1 MAKNCIICGKR
12 AGSREHVF
20 PAALGGRRTNKG
32 IYCGAHNEAYSGL
45 ASVIK
50 EQLAIFN
57 AQLGVVGDHTDEP
70 TSVTMT
76 DIVSGQE
83 IELRR
88 SQVRFKG
95 PPRMSEAVVNGQKV
109 KRVTFSSQKQVDD
122 WMREQKS
129 RGLSPQVVGQPTR
142 RRYHPGTAHLELRL
156 GGLEGMRAIGYI
168 AQTFLAHYFPDI
180 ARLPALG
187 AFKDYTLRDVG
198 SGLVWWDFEPPDDLP
213 SNKFDFGHRVVVGH
227 NAADASV
234 YARVSLFS
242 ALNFAA
248 LFGMVPTD
256 VSRAVITDIDPLAA
270 SPPDDVFTWTED
282 SAKSAVSKPEH
293 LIASLASAIESGK
306 AQHCLSD
313 LLRRISVFDQRTAAS
328 AVLAKI
334 ADAAAMRQPDR
345 QKLFAEIVSA
355 QSQRV
360 FRLIWGAAEDC
371 KRRAITREEQAIA
384 DLLERAIAL
393 DPQSANGLT
402 DQATQALAAA
412 CAAIAKRMQDE
423 FETGQ
428 LDFDRVLMLIGDGP
442 GMYEVVRAIVDT
454 VAANVP
460 AAASK

>member
-1 MAKNCIICGKR
+1 MAKTCIICGKR

-32 IYCGAHNEAYSGL
+32 IYCGPHNEAYSGL
-45 ASVIK
+45 ANVIK

-57 AQLGVVGDHTDEP
+57 AQLGVVGDHADKP

-76 DIVSGQE
+76 DVASGQN

-95 PPRMSEAVVNGQKV
+95 PPRMSETVVNGQKV
-109 KRVTFSSQKQVDD
+109 KQVTFSCQKQADE

-129 RGLSPQVVGQPTR
+129 RGVSLQVVGQPMR
-142 RRYHPGTAHLELRL
+142 RRYHPGTARLQLKL

-187 AFKDYTLRDVG
+187 AFKDYTLKDVG

-213 SNKFDFGHRVVVGH
+213 SSKFDFGHRVVVGQ

-242 ALNFAA
+242 ALNFAV
-248 LFGMVPTD
+248 LFATVPTD

-282 SAKSAVSKPEH
+282 SAKSAVSKPEE

-306 AQHCLSD
+306 AQNCLSD
-313 LLRRISVFDQRTAAS
+313 LLRRISDFDHRTAAS
-328 AVLAKI
+328 AVLDKI
-334 ADAAAMRQPDR
+334 ADAAAMPQADR

-360 FRLIWGAAEDC
+360 FRLFWGVAEDC
-371 KRRAITREEQAIA
+371 KRRASTREERAIA
-384 DLLERAIAL
+384 DLLERALAL
-393 DPQSANGLT
+393 DPHSANGLT
-402 DQATQALAAA
+402 DQATQALAVA
-412 CAAIAKRMQDE
+412 CAAIAKRMQED
-423 FETGQ
+423 FETDQ
-428 LDFDRVLMLIGDGP
+428 LDFDRVLMLMGGGP
-442 GMYEVVRAIVDT
+442 GMYEVVRAIVAT
-454 VAANVP
+454 VAASVP
-460 AAASK
+460 VAAAE